1 MNILKI
7 IKFAFY
13 LFIYFSLFSCGYQ
26 PLLNK
31 ENQNFSIV
39 EFNFEG
45 NKRLGGLFKNN
56 LINVKK
62 EENLLSLNVKSSK
75 KTTIADKN
83 LIGKIITYTLVLEFD
98 VTATDISENI
108 VFSKVYTKTRNYS
121 ASDVHIDTLNNEKKL
136 VEELIESIANELLV
150 ELNSIYQ
157 K

>member
-136 VEELIESIANELLV
+136 VEELIESIANELLI